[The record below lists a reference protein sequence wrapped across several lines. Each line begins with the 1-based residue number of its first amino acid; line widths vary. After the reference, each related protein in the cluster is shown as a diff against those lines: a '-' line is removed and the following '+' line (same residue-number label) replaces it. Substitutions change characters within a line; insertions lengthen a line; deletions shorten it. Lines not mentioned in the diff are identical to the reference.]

1 METLKFKSN
10 IKCTG
15 CIEKV
20 TPFLNEAA
28 GAEKWEVDLK
38 NPEKILTVH
47 AEGAT
52 SEQISQAMQKAGYV
66 AEVIS

>member
-47 AEGAT
+47 AEGVT
-52 SEQISQAMQKAGYV
+52 SEQISQAIQKAGYV

>member
-20 TPFLNEAA
+20 TPYLNETA

-38 NPEKILTVH
+38 NPEKILTVR
-47 AEGAT
+47 AEGVT
-52 SEQISQAMQKAGYV
+52 SEQISQAIQKAGYV

>member
-47 AEGAT
+47 AEGVT